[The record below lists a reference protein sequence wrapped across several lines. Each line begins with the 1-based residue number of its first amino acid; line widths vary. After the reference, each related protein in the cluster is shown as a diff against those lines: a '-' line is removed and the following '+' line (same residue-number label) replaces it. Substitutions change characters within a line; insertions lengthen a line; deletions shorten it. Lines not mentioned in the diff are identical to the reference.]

1 MLLLQ
6 RNQGLIDATPDPA
19 RAVRDGERIYANK
32 PTLKSKAG
40 VTWSQDEYGHP
51 GLQRMYL
58 KMKSYQRYTETF
70 SLLER
75 AERLGVFD
83 AELSSSKESPELIR
97 VAALGG
103 GPGYELLAF
112 RHFFESRN
120 AALKLELTRYILR
133 ANEMHHPCIHRV
145 V

>member
-1 MLLLQ
+1 MLLLK
-6 RNQGLIDATPDPA
+6 RNKDLIDATDDPT
-19 RAVRDGERIYANK
+19 RAIREGESIYANK

-40 VTWSQDEYGHP
+40 VTWSQDEYSHP

-75 AERLGVFD
+75 AERLGVFKQD
-83 AELSSSKESPELIR
+83 LGEAKDERGLIR

-112 RHFFESRN
+112 RHFFESRKPDV
-120 AALKLELTRYILR
+120 KLEMTR
-133 ANEMHHPCIHRV
+133 
-145 V
+145 